1 MPEEGLTFFWT
12 LLEYIV
18 YRCHRSLAMKLINL
32 RAHKIERVGHVG
44 CMLAR
49 SRAIARA
56 SLNGLQ
62 SL

>member
-18 YRCHRSLAMKLINL
+18 YRFHRSLAMKLITL
-32 RAHKIERVGHVG
+32 RAQKIERAGHVG
-44 CMLAR
+44 CVIAR
-49 SRAIARA
+49 SRAITRA